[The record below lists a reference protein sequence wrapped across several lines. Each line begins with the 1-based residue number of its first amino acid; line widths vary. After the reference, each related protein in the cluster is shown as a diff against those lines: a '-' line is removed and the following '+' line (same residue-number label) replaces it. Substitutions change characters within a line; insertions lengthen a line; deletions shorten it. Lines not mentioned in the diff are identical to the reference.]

1 MPLNIG
7 TLRLKSAPLGNLFD
21 ARWFVGNRAFY
32 FAPPKIL
39 AISATAGVWPIITSL
54 SFEKQPRV
62 TQPESTPGPPLPLA
76 ATPLTPWHLAGK
88 ARMAEFAGFS
98 MPIQYSSIVTEHTA
112 TRQAAGL
119 FDISHMGRLRFEGPR
134 AHLLLD
140 HLLTRRVTDMRPG
153 MIRYSLMCNE
163 EGGILDDVLLAN
175 LESPSSRQFF
185 LLVVN
190 AGNRAKILKWIAP
203 HLADFPDVEFRD
215 ATESTAMIAVQGPKS
230 VAIVERLF
238 DKRVTQLKYYRGLVT
253 EQMSK
258 PCIISRTGYTGEDGF
273 ELIVRAED
281 APRVWENIM
290 LAGREHGIEPVG
302 LGARDTLRLEAGMPL
317 YGHELAESVDPFTAG
332 LGFAVSLDDRQFLGS
347 ETLAKLK
354 DAPRTMTRIGVKL
367 SGRRAAREGAS
378 FIDSD
383 NRTVGTV
390 TSGTFSPTLQSP
402 IAMGYVAPE
411 LSQVGTSIDVDIRGS
426 RATAE
431 IVQLPFYH
439 R

>member
-1 MPLNIG
+1 
-7 TLRLKSAPLGNLFD
+7 
-21 ARWFVGNRAFY
+21 
-32 FAPPKIL
+32 
-39 AISATAGVWPIITSL
+39 
-54 SFEKQPRV
+54 
-62 TQPESTPGPPLPLA
+62 
-76 ATPLTPWHLAGK
+76 
-88 ARMAEFAGFS
+88 MAEFAGYS
-98 MPIQYSSIVTEHTA
+98 MPIQYSTIVTEHTA

-140 HLLTRRVTDMRPG
+140 HLLTRRVTDIRPG
-153 MIRYSLMCNE
+153 MVRYSLMCNE
-163 EGGILDDVLLAN
+163 DGGILDDVLIAN

-215 ATESTAMIAVQGPKS
+215 ATESTAMLAVQGPKAL
-230 VAIVERLF
+230 AIVERLF

-258 PCIISRTGYTGEDGF
+258 PCIVTRTGYTGEDGF

-317 YGHELAESVDPFTAG
+317 YGHELTEAIDPFTAG
-332 LGFAVSLDDRQFLGS
+332 LGFAVSLAERSFLGS

-354 DAPRTMTRIGVKL
+354 EASRNLTRIGVKL
-367 SGRRAAREGAS
+367 AGRRAAREGAC
-378 FIDSD
+378 FIDGD

-390 TSGTFSPTLQSP
+390 TSGTFSPTLQVP
-402 IAMGYVAPE
+402 VAMGYVAPE
-411 LSQVGTSIDVDIRGS
+411 VSAVGTTIDVDIRGS

-431 IVQLPFYH
+431 IVELPFYH